1 MAVGVLPVQRGG
13 LWDSM
18 TSRRKWITD
27 NLSWW
32 TWTSLFVFPR
42 PVHTWHRSF
51 PEHSTLGTAVS
62 QSIFHTWHHTFEMSN
77 RVEFIREFLEI
88 YRSFPCLWKIKS
100 PEYSNR
106 QKRKAGYSKLIEL
119 YNLQAPEE
127 QATENVVKKKI
138 QALRTV
144 WRKELNKV
152 LQSSKSGSS
161 AEEVYVPRLWY
172 FDYLNFLRDQEVP
185 RSSSCLRLLAP
196 VEPTVPQNHVELDS
210 EGQPEE
216 SAQDSGQDSAQDNA
230 QDCSTSEIVEAAPAR
245 SQWRQGSRKRK
256 ATSDV
261 SHELL
266 SMAKKVLTRKT
277 SPALEAFGLY
287 ITDKLSTMEARQRT
301 LTERLIFEAVS
312 KGLVGSLDEN
322 TRLVSSRPIER
333 PESAYCP
340 PYWPQTPVRP
350 NFPVSHFGPSHQ
362 NSYPTMPS
370 HISSPIRHLQARSEE
385 SVYHDL

>member
-1 MAVGVLPVQRGG
+1 
-13 LWDSM
+13 
-18 TSRRKWITD
+18 
-27 NLSWW
+27 
-32 TWTSLFVFPR
+32 
-42 PVHTWHRSF
+42 
-51 PEHSTLGTAVS
+51 
-62 QSIFHTWHHTFEMSN
+62 MSN
-77 RVEFIREFLEI
+77 RIEFIREFLEI
-88 YRSFPCLWKIKS
+88 YQSFPCLWKIKS

-106 QKRKAGYSKLIEL
+106 EKHKAGYSKLIEL
-119 YNLQAPEE
+119 YNLHAPEE
-127 QATENVVKKKI
+127 QATETVVKKKI

-152 LQSSKSGSS
+152 LHSSKSGSS
-161 AEEVYVPRLWY
+161 TEEVYVPKLWY

-185 RSSSCLRLLAP
+185 RSSTCFRSLAS

-210 EGQPEE
+210 QEE
-216 SAQDSGQDSAQDNA
+216 SAQDSAQDNA
-230 QDCSTSEIVEAAPAR
+230 QDCSTSQIVEAAPAR

-256 ATSDV
+256 AISDV

-277 SPALEAFGLY
+277 SPALEGFGLY
-287 ITDKLSTMEARQRT
+287 IVDKLSTMEARQRT

-312 KGLVGSLDEN
+312 KGSDGSLDEN

-340 PYWPQTPVRP
+340 PYWPQTPV
-350 NFPVSHFGPSHQ
+350 PVSHFGLSPQ

-370 HISSPIRHLQARSEE
+370 PISSPIRHLHVRNED

>member
-1 MAVGVLPVQRGG
+1 
-13 LWDSM
+13 
-18 TSRRKWITD
+18 
-27 NLSWW
+27 
-32 TWTSLFVFPR
+32 
-42 PVHTWHRSF
+42 
-51 PEHSTLGTAVS
+51 
-62 QSIFHTWHHTFEMSN
+62 MSN

-106 QKRKAGYSKLIEL
+106 EKRKAGYSKLIEL

-161 AEEVYVPRLWY
+161 TEEVYVPKLWY
-172 FDYLNFLRDQEVP
+172 FEYLNFLRDQEVP

-210 EGQPEE
+210 QGQPEE

-230 QDCSTSEIVEAAPAR
+230 QDCSTSEIVEVAPAR

-287 ITDKLSTMEARQRT
+287 ITDKLSTMETRQRT
-301 LTERLIFEAVS
+301 LTERLIFEAVIALIQTFNVYGIRADLPRCGRKKNIHDTLKKQIIPMVTKEPRATS
-312 KGLVGSLDEN
+312 KKIRGIIQDQGYNEIS
-322 TRLVSSRPIER
+322 RLSRYSGANCAAKYQETLY
-333 PESAYCP
+333 ESDIVDP
-340 PYWPQTPVRP
+340 PT
-350 NFPVSHFGPSHQ
+350 G
-362 NSYPTMPS
+362 
-370 HISSPIRHLQARSEE
+370 
-385 SVYHDL
+385 

>member
-1 MAVGVLPVQRGG
+1 
-13 LWDSM
+13 
-18 TSRRKWITD
+18 
-27 NLSWW
+27 
-32 TWTSLFVFPR
+32 
-42 PVHTWHRSF
+42 
-51 PEHSTLGTAVS
+51 
-62 QSIFHTWHHTFEMSN
+62 MSN

-88 YRSFPCLWKIKS
+88 YQSFPCLWKIKS

-106 QKRKAGYSKLIEL
+106 EKRKAGYSKLIEL
-119 YNLQAPEE
+119 YNLHAPEE
-127 QATENVVKKKI
+127 QATETVVKKKI

-152 LQSSKSGSS
+152 LKSSKSGSS
-161 AEEVYVPRLWY
+161 TEEVYVPKLWY

-185 RSSSCLRLLAP
+185 RSSTCLRLLAP

-210 EGQPEE
+210 QGQPEE

-230 QDCSTSEIVEAAPAR
+230 QDCSTSETMVAAPAR

-277 SPALEAFGLY
+277 SPALEGFGLY
-287 ITDKLSTMEARQRT
+287 IADKLSTMEARQRT

-312 KGLVGSLDEN
+312 KGLDGSLDEN
-322 TRLVSSRPIER
+322 THGWFLPVQSSGQSPHIAHPIGHKLQYGPISPCPTLARHTKTHTRQCRLTFLRP
-333 PESAYCP
+333 SG
-340 PYWPQTPVRP
+340 T
-350 NFPVSHFGPSHQ
+350 FKFG
-362 NSYPTMPS
+362 TK
-370 HISSPIRHLQARSEE
+370 IRCITICDFIFFVFLRIFK
-385 SVYHDL
+385 L